1 MPLKQQTVLLSWTLH
16 SHPSRLSCMLFCG
29 IYLPLILDCPMHKLV
44 ISLYWDQ
51 KLLKYTLHGSCNLQH
66 IAHYFFTTYFFMK
79 SVQQVITIFISYMK
93 IIIFNTPFFLCLIV
107 IAFELTGTYFTV
119 LEFGVSPLS
128 FTSPVMSHQYF
139 SHVSTTVAS
148 TV

>member
-1 MPLKQQTVLLSWTLH
+1 MCSILQHIAEERSIVILSSHLKFSFALRRWCMPLKQQTVLLSWTLH

-107 IAFELTGTYFTV
+107 IAFELTGT
-119 LEFGVSPLS
+119 
-128 FTSPVMSHQYF
+128 
-139 SHVSTTVAS
+139 
-148 TV
+148 